1 MTIISRSRDGIPIS
15 ATDVR
20 GVFSIHR
27 QKPYDPEIPSLQAPY
42 GFDPKDI
49 ENLVYKQGVPVLT
62 EGPYPSGQ
70 PPQWTA
76 TMQGLIRGSFAEFM
90 SQHNLGEYLAG
101 IGTVESDLSE
111 FREDTIVSTTLRY
124 SNELPELGGS
134 EPGQAQVP
142 PQNGIDQPVHE
153 THRGILA
160 EG

>member
-1 MTIISRSRDGIPIS
+1 M
-15 ATDVR
+15 
-20 GVFSIHR
+20 
-27 QKPYDPEIPSLQAPY
+27 QAPY

-49 ENLVYKQGVPVLT
+49 ENLIYKQAVQVLT

-124 SNELPELGGS
+124 SNELPNSTAQNAAKPRFHPRTELISRFTKPTEGFS
-134 EPGQAQVP
+134 
-142 PQNGIDQPVHE
+142 
-153 THRGILA
+153 A
-160 EG
+160 EGQG